1 MNNNLLATIIAFYL
15 SKFNDLALKKL
26 GYKTYKDAFMECGR
40 LIDVKPNFIKLRR
53 DEFDP
58 VYNWRKGWRNRP
70 MAKMVSNII
79 MLFDDLAEPEMFA
92 IVTDIL
98 HHKNTNQ
105 YEQLV
110 QSIECASKQNGR
122 AYIHRVITGKLAEK
136 FFEDDFKTNST
147 LPKGVLK
154 DCRDNGCGYDYEI
167 LSRDG
172 SIFYIEVKGI
182 SNNGGGILFTSKEWN
197 VALEKEDR
205 YYLCIVRNVT
215 DTIPT
220 IQYIQNPSSNLT
232 PSKNVSTIVQL
243 SYSVPEKD
251 LIKCL

>member
-40 LIDVKPNFIKLRR
+40 LIDVKPNYIKLRR

-98 HHKNTNQ
+98 HHNTLEPKPTKCHNLWFWEPLR
-105 YEQLV
+105 YV
-110 QSIECASKQNGR
+110 
-122 AYIHRVITGKLAEK
+122 
-136 FFEDDFKTNST
+136 
-147 LPKGVLK
+147 LPLPFGTFPPFLESA
-154 DCRDNGCGYDYEI
+154 DNF
-167 LSRDG
+167 L
-172 SIFYIEVKGI
+172 
-182 SNNGGGILFTSKEWN
+182 
-197 VALEKEDR
+197 
-205 YYLCIVRNVT
+205 
-215 DTIPT
+215 
-220 IQYIQNPSSNLT
+220 
-232 PSKNVSTIVQL
+232 
-243 SYSVPEKD
+243 
-251 LIKCL
+251 